1 MVLQRGC
8 KGPGGGA
15 AASSHDDDDVPKE
28 WSAWVRNAPKPKA
41 TGDSAQAMRMALQRN
56 ALQKL
61 AHYCETNPE
70 EIKRGVQ
77 GEGAVKR
84 EGWGGVGERV

>member
-1 MVLQRGC
+1 
-8 KGPGGGA
+8 
-15 AASSHDDDDVPKE
+15 
-28 WSAWVRNAPKPKA
+28 
-41 TGDSAQAMRMALQRN
+41 MRMALQRN